1 MWWFQRVR
9 FLASLLYE
17 KQNKFHVYFIY
28 SYVAYSRKFVRI
40 FIFANATYHHRFRS
54 FYRYNQKID
63 LTLETR
69 WLNLYLRNAPG
80 KWKRNKQRR
89 INCGNVMR
97 PRQLCNKCKS
107 HRNICLCYAIHDNY
121 WFFYSVSLNRVIL
134 ALKWDS
140 FLFLQMYVIYFCVF
154 RWIHFLFCIEN

>member
-1 MWWFQRVR
+1 M
-9 FLASLLYE
+9 
-17 KQNKFHVYFIY
+17 YFIH
-28 SYVAYSRKFVRI
+28 SYVAYSRQFVC
-40 FIFANATYHHRFRS
+40 IFANATYHHHFRS

-80 KWKRNKQRR
+80 KWKIKNKQNNVEL
-89 INCGNVMR
+89 IVGTSCDHVNCVTNV
-97 PRQLCNKCKS
+97 NHIKIS
-107 HRNICLCYAIHDNY
+107 AYATTIHDNY

-140 FLFLQMYVIYFCVF
+140 FLFLQMYVIYFCVSVNSF
-154 RWIHFLFCIEN
+154 PFLYRKLVLTLTVQCDIK